1 MGTTHSSNASRL
13 ACDEIHSA
21 DLFGSDKY
29 GVVTNERAVAGGLK
43 VAQKNDLT
51 VGMKFKKKGI
61 LGCVLEVISLY
72 TPEGE
77 SQHARTRVC
86 IAQQDLGVRVYS
98 VSALMDKQF
107 FMPLDGA
114 STNTN

>member
-1 MGTTHSSNASRL
+1 MHSSNASRL

-29 GVVTNERAVAGGLK
+29 GVVANGRAVAGGLK
-43 VAQKNDLT
+43 MARKIDLT

-61 LGCVLEVISLY
+61 LNCVLEVISLY
-72 TPEGE
+72 TPEGDTE
-77 SQHARTRVC
+77 HARTRVC

-98 VSALMDKQF
+98 VSALMDKQLF
-107 FMPLDGA
+107 VPLDGA

>member
-1 MGTTHSSNASRL
+1 MARK
-13 ACDEIHSA
+13 I
-21 DLFGSDKY
+21 
-29 GVVTNERAVAGGLK
+29 
-43 VAQKNDLT
+43 DLT

-72 TPEGE
+72 TPEGDTE
-77 SQHARTRVC
+77 HARTRVC
-86 IAQQDLGVRVYS
+86 IAQQDLGIRVYS

-107 FMPLDGA
+107 FMPLDGT

>member
-1 MGTTHSSNASRL
+1 MHCWNASL
-13 ACDEIHSA
+13 FGCDEIHSA
-21 DLFGSDKY
+21 DLFVSDKY
-29 GVVTNERAVAGGLK
+29 GVGSNGKSVVGLLK
-43 VAQKNDLT
+43 VARKIDLT

-61 LGCVLEVISLY
+61 LNCVLEVISLY

-98 VSALMDKQF
+98 VSALMDKRLF
-107 FMPLDGA
+107 VPLDGA